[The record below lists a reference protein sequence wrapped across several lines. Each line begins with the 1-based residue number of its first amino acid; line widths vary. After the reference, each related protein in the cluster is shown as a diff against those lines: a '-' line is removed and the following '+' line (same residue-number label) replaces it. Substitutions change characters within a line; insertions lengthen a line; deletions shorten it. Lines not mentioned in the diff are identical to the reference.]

1 MHNQTDQ
8 LGLGEVYQQMVVEVP
23 EMPKMPELPEIL
35 DNPFSNHNQIEL
47 SLLIELSDLEKQAI
61 PKQVQMPMESCE
73 VEESDYEVQEMNQG
87 IEFRFK

>member
-35 DNPFSNHNQIEL
+35 DNPFSNHN
-47 SLLIELSDLEKQAI
+47 
-61 PKQVQMPMESCE
+61 
-73 VEESDYEVQEMNQG
+73 
-87 IEFRFK
+87 